1 MLIGL
6 SGLAGSGKSEV
17 AAVLMH
23 EFGFVRVKFADPL
36 KNMLRTM
43 LRGAGHIDE
52 DVERMI
58 EGDLKEVEIPELG
71 VTPRHLMITL
81 GTEWGR
87 DCVRK
92 DLWIRLWKAAAEMH
106 EHVIADDVRFPNE
119 VDAIREAGGQLW
131 RIERPGLVR
140 GGHVSEALIADADG
154 VIHNSGTIGD
164 LRGMARVCVHKARLA
179 ATKPAGPACA

>member
-1 MLIGL
+1 MN
-6 SGLAGSGKSEV
+6 
-17 AAVLMH
+17 

-43 LRGAGHIDE
+43 LRGMGHIDE

-71 VTPRHLMITL
+71 VTPRYLMITL

-87 DCVRK
+87 NTVRE
-92 DLWIRLWKAAAEMH
+92 DIWIRLWRAAAEMH
-106 EHVIADDVRFPNE
+106 ENVVADDVRFPNE
-119 VDAIREAGGQLW
+119 VEAIRAFGGQLW

-140 GGHVSEALIADADG
+140 GLHVSEQLDVAPDVTLYNARSLENWRLSVECYARELLGCDG
-154 VIHNSGTIGD
+154 
-164 LRGMARVCVHKARLA
+164 A
-179 ATKPAGPACA
+179 